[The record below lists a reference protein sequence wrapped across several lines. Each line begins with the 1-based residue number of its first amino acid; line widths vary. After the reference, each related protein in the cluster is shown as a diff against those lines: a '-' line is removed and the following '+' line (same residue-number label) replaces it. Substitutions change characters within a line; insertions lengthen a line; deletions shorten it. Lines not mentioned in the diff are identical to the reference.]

1 MRADQRFYIL
11 IILGIVE
18 IFIISWNVLLP
29 SLKTYVQIINSFIQS
44 SNLHEQK
51 QEIEM
56 EIKEIEERN
65 SYFIQQIDQF
75 KSQLF
80 TFIPLS
86 DFYHLITRLVE
97 ENNLKILSRSPNVM
111 GLVTTL
117 ELRSFQFYFSAGL
130 LAIMRFIAQVGEQG
144 VLLQITELVTV
155 KKQN

>member
-18 IFIISWNVLLP
+18 LFIIYWNVLLS
-29 SLKTYVQIINSFIQS
+29 SLETYVQVINGFVQS
-44 SNLHEQK
+44 SSLYEQK

-56 EIKEIEERN
+56 GVKEIEERN

-97 ENNLKILSRSPNVM
+97 ENNLKILFRSPNVM

-117 ELRSFQFYFSAGL
+117 E
-130 LAIMRFIAQVGEQG
+130 
-144 VLLQITELVTV
+144 
-155 KKQN
+155 